1 MIFHLP
7 GIIQRHKL
15 LIYNLRTQRKF
26 RLWLASGFN
35 PEDDLVL
42 IQKMMNKTKALIKYN
57 TQFLQNQNYFYSD
70 FHVIWTSL
78 FKQVLKTKDSE
89 SVLSGSVVITWIQL
103 CTLFSNHP
111 GTSFTSNFFLSK
123 QHQIF
128 SEETEIHL
136 RNLRIWSVCFTS
148 FKEAK
153 RVV

>member
-70 FHVIWTSL
+70 FHVIELHYSNKYL
-78 FKQVLKTKDSE
+78 RLKILRAYS
-89 SVLSGSVVITWIQL
+89 QL
-103 CTLFSNHP
+103 
-111 GTSFTSNFFLSK
+111 
-123 QHQIF
+123 
-128 SEETEIHL
+128 
-136 RNLRIWSVCFTS
+136 R
-148 FKEAK
+148 
-153 RVV
+153 